1 MIYSLWTG
9 KIPFLESGDEDRKPF
24 LAFYP
29 ASNNTS
35 RSAVIVCPGGGYH
48 HRADHEGEPVAKWLN
63 SLGISAFVLHY
74 RVAPYR
80 HPVPLADV
88 QRAIRF
94 VRHHSEKWNIDKQKI
109 GVLGFSAG
117 GHLAACASTLS
128 HLRTTKEEDNIDLEN
143 CHPDLAILSY
153 PVISLL
159 EHYHE
164 GSMTNLLGDEP
175 NEEIRALLSCERE
188 GAKTL
193 PPPTFI
199 WHTSDD
205 AAVPVENSLL
215 YVSLLSKLKVPY
227 ELHVFPHGRHGLGLA
242 SDNPAAGKWT
252 ELCAVWLA
260 QRAFCQ

>member
-1 MIYSLWTG
+1 LIYSLWEE
-9 KIPFLESGDEDRKPF
+9 KIPFLKSCDEENAPV

-80 HPVPLADV
+80 HPVPLADM

-94 VRHHSEKWNIDKQKI
+94 VRYHSEKWNIDKQKI

-128 HLRTTKEEDNIDLEN
+128 HLRTTKDSDNIDLEN
-143 CHPDLAILSY
+143 CRPDFAVLCY
-153 PVISLL
+153 PVISLV

-164 GSMTNLLGDEP
+164 GSMINLLGEKP
-175 NEEIRALLSCERE
+175 NEEMRTLLSCERDIN
-188 GAKTL
+188 KTL

-205 AAVPVENSLL
+205 SAVPAENSLF
-215 YVSLLSKLKVPY
+215 YAALLSKLKVPY

-242 SDNPAAGKWT
+242 RDNPAAGKWT
-252 ELCAVWLA
+252 ELCAAWLS
-260 QRAFCQ
+260 QNSFCQ